1 MLVNLPDYNSNH
13 WWVPEYF
20 YFAMGCE
27 GQLIFVIPNKNVVL
41 VFTSSLLGQA
51 LWTPYKYLK
60 KYILPASQST
70 EALSGNITNS
80 QRIEELT
87 RDLQFFTD
95 FNSYILIKLEVQL
108 ECNY

>member
-13 WWVPEYF
+13 WWVAENF

-27 GQLIFVIPNKNVVL
+27 GQLIFVIPNKNVVV
-41 VFTSSLLGQA
+41 VFTSSLLGQS

-70 EALSGNITNS
+70 EALSCNIANS

-87 RDLQFFTD
+87 RDLQ
-95 FNSYILIKLEVQL
+95 KK
-108 ECNY
+108 